1 MAGQQDRD
9 RTLDFQDKE
18 PQKEGG
24 VRTVMTREQKDQP
37 WKLQERKHTICKN
50 QHPRATLPHW
60 VLGSRDRI

>member
-37 WKLQERKHTICKN
+37 
-50 QHPRATLPHW
+50 
-60 VLGSRDRI
+60 